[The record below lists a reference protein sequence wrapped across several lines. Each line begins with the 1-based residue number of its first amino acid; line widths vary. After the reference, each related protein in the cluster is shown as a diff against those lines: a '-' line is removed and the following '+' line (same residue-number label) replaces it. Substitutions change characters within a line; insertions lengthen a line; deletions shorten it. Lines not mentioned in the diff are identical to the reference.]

1 MNNIM
6 VDIETLGK
14 GSNAV
19 IMSVGAVV
27 FDETGLGQTFYR
39 NVAPQSCVD
48 IGMTI
53 DVDTVMWW
61 MKQGD
66 DARKVLAIPGDAIQK
81 VLSEFS
87 DFVTHC
93 GAPAKDIK
101 VWGNGATFDNVILG
115 NAYKL
120 AGMEQPWAFWN
131 DRCHRTLKN
140 MFPNMIAPKPGVAHN
155 ALEDA
160 IAQAKHA
167 SAMLAKLKEPE
178 YA

>member
-1 MNNIM
+1 MKNIM
-6 VDIETLGK
+6 VDLETLGK

-19 IMSVGAVV
+19 IVSIGAVA
-27 FDETGLGQTFYR
+27 FDETGLGATFYR

-53 DVDTVMWW
+53 DVDTIMWW

-66 DARKVLAIPGDAIQK
+66 DARKALTLPGDPIYKVLA
-81 VLSEFS
+81 EFR
-87 DFVTHC
+87 DYVNHC
-93 GAPAKDIK
+93 APADE
-101 VWGNGATFDNVILG
+101 VALWGNGATFDNVILG
-115 NAYKL
+115 TAYKL
-120 AGMEQPWAFWN
+120 CDLERPWAYWN

-140 MFPNMIAPKPGVAHN
+140 LFPDIPAPKPKVAHN

-160 IAQAKHA
+160 IAQALHA
-167 SAMLAKLKEPE
+167 SQILAKLKEPA